1 MFLWIISSEIVEKKL
16 KFFKLKDLKIYLI
29 LFII

>member
-1 MFLWIISSEIVEKKL
+1 MFLQIIFPEIVEKKL